1 MSEVV
6 IHGDELTPYLRT
18 SKDGAAH
25 VVYMPLSRA
34 AMHVRDSPYTWGDPK
49 GSSNTSM
56 CMAGRWRPY
65 QMNAHGCVPALVCSR
80 MRSEVA
86 GVKHREVDYDNP
98 TWLTALQFCEE
109 SEISEQQA
117 LKTTLVRILQVFLC
131 AWGYCRIFC
140 FIGSLQEERPVT
152 TRFRDVQL
160 LPASYLFVW

>member
-1 MSEVV
+1 VSEVV

-18 SKDGAAH
+18 SKDGVAH

-65 QMNAHGCVPALVCSR
+65 QVNAHGCVPALVCSR